1 MSNSISVSIRPVRR
15 RWFYGLMSVV
25 VAFGIVVGTP
35 QASQAISWVD
45 LILRGI
51 QVIQLSSLSD
61 SQEVSLG
68 EKINEQ
74 LVNEE
79 FQLYNNREVREYV
92 DEVGQQLVPDST
104 RPDIPYVFQ
113 VVRDDSVNAFATMGG
128 YVYVTTGLLK
138 AADNEAEL
146 AGVIGH
152 EIGHIAARHSVKQM
166 RELAIAQGIAT
177 AAGLDTNTAVAI
189 GVELALRRPHSREA
203 EFEADQLGLE
213 NMRQSGYAPIAMV
226 TFMEKLLGGG
236 SIPAFLSTHP
246 ATSDRIEALNA
257 MIDANTASAGEGLN
271 ESNYRSRISDLL

>member
-1 MSNSISVSIRPVRR
+1 MLHFISIPVRLVWR

-25 VAFGIVVGTP
+25 VALGIVVGTP
-35 QASQAISWVD
+35 QAGQAISWVD

-68 EKINEQ
+68 EQINEQ
-74 LVNEE
+74 LVNSE
-79 FQLYNNREVREYV
+79 FQLYNNRDVREYV
-92 DEVGQQLVPDST
+92 DEVGQRLVPDST

-146 AGVIGH
+146 AGVLGH

-213 NMRQSGYAPIAMV
+213 NMRQSGYAPVAMV

-246 ATSDRIEALNA
+246 ATSDRIEALNT
-257 MIDANTASAGEGLN
+257 MIDVDTASAGEGLN
-271 ESNYRSRISDLL
+271 ESNYRSRISALL

>member
-1 MSNSISVSIRPVRR
+1 
-15 RWFYGLMSVV
+15 MSVV
-25 VAFGIVVGTP
+25 VAFSIVVGTP

-92 DEVGQQLVPDST
+92 DEVGQRLVPDST

-236 SIPAFLSTHP
+236 SMPAFLSTHP

-257 MIDANTASAGEGLN
+257 MIDVDTASAGEGLN